1 MSPKKPGF
9 ALLVLVLSSA
19 LLFAQ
24 VPRGKAEIT
33 LNGTTMTID
42 YGRPSMR
49 GRDMLAQAPKG
60 HVWRLGA
67 DEATTL
73 TVTGRAFFGNMVIQ
87 NGTYTLFAERTSEDA
102 WTLLV
107 NSQTGQWGT
116 EHDRSKDLIGI
127 PLKWEKQAESAEELT
142 IEVQPE
148 KPNGDTGIL
157 TIRWGKDVLRQR
169 FTLPPS
175 K

>member
-1 MSPKKPGF
+1 MKSGLCV
-9 ALLVLVLSSA
+9 LLVVFSSA
-19 LLFAQ
+19 LPFAQ
-24 VPRGKAEIT
+24 VPRGKAELA

-49 GRDMLAQAPKG
+49 GRDMLAEAPKG
-60 HVWRLGA
+60 YVWRLGG
-67 DEATTL
+67 DQATTL

-87 NGTYTLFAERTSEDA
+87 KGTYTLFAERTSEDG

-116 EHDRSKDLIGI
+116 EHDRAKDLIGI
-127 PLKWEKQAESAEELT
+127 PLKWEKGAEPAEELT
-142 IEVQPE
+142 IELQPE
-148 KPNGDTGIL
+148 KPNGETGIL
-157 TIRWGKDVLRQR
+157 AIRWGKDALRQR
-169 FTLPPS
+169 FSLPPS